1 MMNLLNKKILLVAIC
16 ILITQS
22 SFSQEIRVNTYG
34 GYVFKDK
41 VDSYYSSS
49 SYYSGQIQDGARW
62 GGGIEY
68 VIPEIGG
75 IEIQYLR
82 QNTNAPTRYSD
93 IIHSGGQ
100 LQKADFDLRLNW
112 LMVNSTRYFPINE
125 QLEPFAGFGL
135 GMGIFSLTNPDTNN
149 ERSTTRFAYSFRGGI
164 NLTLS
169 NNLAFRAQ
177 ASLFSAVQS
186 MGGSLYFGSGGTGAG
201 LSSYSSMFQFGFDG
215 GLVLRIPYE

>member
-1 MMNLLNKKILLVAIC
+1 MKKIIIIILLTGISQLV
-16 ILITQS
+16 
-22 SFSQEIRVNTYG
+22 FSQEIRINTYG

-49 SYYSGQIQDGARW
+49 SYYEGQIQDGARW

-68 VIPEIGG
+68 VIPERGAF
-75 IEIQYLR
+75 EIQYLR
-82 QNTNAPTRYSD
+82 QNTNAPTVYMD
-93 IIHSGGQ
+93 GILSGGQ
-100 LQKADFDLRLNW
+100 LQRSNFDLRLNW
-112 LMVNSTRYFPINE
+112 LMLNSTRYFPISE
-125 QLEPFAGFGL
+125 QLEPFAGFGV

-149 ERSTTRFAYSFRGGI
+149 ERSATKFAYSFRGGI
-164 NLTLS
+164 NLWIV

-186 MGGSLYFGSGGTGAG
+186 MGGSLYFGTGGTGAG

-215 GLVLRIPYE
+215 GLVFRIP

>member
-1 MMNLLNKKILLVAIC
+1 MNLLKKKILLLI
-16 ILITQS
+16 ILALIAQTG
-22 SFSQEIRVNTYG
+22 FSQEMRVNTYG

-49 SYYSGQIQDGARW
+49 SYYNGQIQDGARW

-82 QNTNAPTRYSD
+82 QNTNAPTVYSD

-100 LQKADFDLRLNW
+100 LQQTDFNLRLNW
-112 LMVNSTRYFPINE
+112 LMLNSTRYFPVSE

-135 GMGIFSLTNPDTNN
+135 GMGIFSLINPDTNN
-149 ERSTTRFAYSFRGGI
+149 ERSATKFAYNFRGGI
-164 NLTLS
+164 NLWLV

-186 MGGSLYFGSGGTGAG
+186 MGGGLYFGTGGTGAG

-215 GLVLRIPYE
+215 GLVFRIP

>member
-1 MMNLLNKKILLVAIC
+1 MMNLFKKKILLLS
-16 ILITQS
+16 ILALIAQI

-68 VIPEIGG
+68 VIPGIGG
-75 IEIQYLR
+75 LEIQYLR
-82 QNTNAPTRYSD
+82 QNTNAPTVYSD
-93 IIHSGGQ
+93 VIHSGGQ
-100 LQKADFDLRLNW
+100 LQKTDFDLRLNW
-112 LMVNSTRYFPINE
+112 LMLNSTRYFPVSE

-149 ERSTTRFAYSFRGGI
+149 ERSATKFAYSFRGGI
-164 NLTLS
+164 NLWLG

-177 ASLFSAVQS
+177 TSLFSAVQS
-186 MGGSLYFGSGGTGAG
+186 MGGSLYFGSGGSGAG

-215 GLVLRIPYE
+215 GLVFRIPME

>member
-1 MMNLLNKKILLVAIC
+1 MNLLKKKILLLI
-16 ILITQS
+16 ILALIAQTG
-22 SFSQEIRVNTYG
+22 FSQEMRVNTYG

-49 SYYSGQIQDGARW
+49 SYYNGQIQDGARW

-82 QNTNAPTRYSD
+82 QNTNAPTVYSD

-100 LQKADFDLRLNW
+100 LQQTDFNLRLNW
-112 LMVNSTRYFPINE
+112 LVLNSTRYFPVSE

-135 GMGIFSLTNPDTNN
+135 GMGIFSLINPDTNN
-149 ERSTTRFAYSFRGGI
+149 ERSATKFAYNFRGGI
-164 NLTLS
+164 NLWLV

-186 MGGSLYFGSGGTGAG
+186 MGGGLYFGTGGTGAG

-215 GLVLRIPYE
+215 GLVFRIPLN